1 MQETLE
7 KTRAMVHHL
16 AAVNE
21 ILEKNGNDPS
31 RLIPILQEVQEVYKY
46 LSKDVI
52 SYVATSLDVPV
63 AHVYGVATFY
73 AHFSLNPK
81 GKHIFR
87 LCDGTACHVKKS
99 MGLLEAIYKK
109 LGLSDEKRTTDDLL
123 FTVEIVNC
131 LGACG
136 LAPVIVIDGEV
147 HFILYM
153 GDHYHLTIKTDDGD
167 FRWVDTN
174 DIWDKGDL
182 VGIRL
187 NPENSKKE
195 IKITRKDEQA
205 Q

>member
-7 KTRAMVHHL
+7 KTRTMVHHL

-81 GKHIFR
+81 GKHILR

-109 LGLSDEKRTTDDLL
+109 LNLSDEKRTTDDLL

-136 LAPVIVIDGEV
+136 LAPVIVVDGEV
-147 HFILYM
+147 H
-153 GDHYHLTIKTDDGD
+153 GQAT
-167 FRWVDTN
+167 
-174 DIWDKGDL
+174 
-182 VGIRL
+182 
-187 NPENSKKE
+187 PEQVEKIIDE
-195 IKITRKDEQA
+195 ITAAEAAAAETANK
-205 Q
+205 

>member
-7 KTRAMVHHL
+7 KTRTMVHHL

-81 GKHIFR
+81 GKHILR

-109 LGLSDEKRTTDDLL
+109 LNLSDEKRTTDDLL

-136 LAPVIVIDGEV
+136 LAPVIVVDGEV
-147 HFILYM
+147 H
-153 GDHYHLTIKTDDGD
+153 GQAT
-167 FRWVDTN
+167 
-174 DIWDKGDL
+174 
-182 VGIRL
+182 
-187 NPENSKKE
+187 PEQVEKIIDE
-195 IKITRKDEQA
+195 ITAAEAAAASENK
-205 Q
+205 